1 MNKFNIRR
9 KLTGY
14 LSVPMIRETGLAI
27 LLVFVLTATSLFAL
41 DVPPLKTRVTD
52 LSGVLSSSEQLKLE
66 EKLFQFESQTS
77 NQIAVLIIS
86 SLQDDALEDYS
97 IRVTDAWKLGDQ
109 RKDNGVL
116 LLIVTNERKIRIE
129 VGYGLEGA
137 LTDLISSSI
146 IRNEIAPEFRN
157 GNYFAGIDAGITSI
171 MKATQGEYQGDPNK
185 LRKSER
191 EPGNLLF
198 GLIFFLFFLPIFF
211 GMGKRGRR
219 GLLWALFFSEMFRGG
234 GRGGGF
240 GGGGFGGGGFGGFS
254 GGGGGFGGGGSS
266 GGW

>member
-1 MNKFNIRR
+1 MKEFYFKR
-9 KLTGY
+9 KLAGWLTI
-14 LSVPMIRETGLAI
+14 LSVLA
-27 LLVFVLTATSLFAL
+27 LMATSIFAL
-41 DVPPLKTRVTD
+41 DVPPLKNRVTD

-77 NQIAVLIIS
+77 NQIAVLIIP
-86 SLQDDALEDYS
+86 SLEGDALEDYS
-97 IRVTDAWKLGDQ
+97 IRVTDAWKLGDKG
-109 RKDNGVL
+109 KDNGIL
-116 LLIVTNERKIRIE
+116 LLVVINDRKMRIE

-157 GNYFAGIDAGITSI
+157 GNYFVGIDAGITSI

-185 LRKSER
+185 YRRSER

-198 GLIFFLFFLPIFF
+198 GLIFFLFFLPLFF

-219 GLLWALFFSEMFRGG
+219 GLLWALLFSNMFRGG
-234 GRGGGF
+234 GGN